1 MRRSSLI
8 ALFTLLAASL
18 VALPVQAR
26 DLTFGGASITGV
38 YYQVAQHG
46 CRLLEQHK
54 DDYNCV
60 GRPTQG
66 SVFNINA
73 LSQGSIDFGV
83 AQSDRA
89 WQAINGEAEWERRGA
104 FEELRSLFAMHP
116 ETVMLVVRADSDI
129 HSVEDIQGHTIN
141 IGNPGSGQRR
151 NAMDVLEIY
160 GIDPRD
166 DIRARNLQQHEASRA
181 LVDGQVDGFFYT
193 VGNPSAAIEEPA
205 NSVDIRMIPINSDA
219 IREFVEERPYYV
231 MTAIPGG
238 TYPGVDEDIETYA
251 VTATVVT
258 HADMDED
265 VVYDLTAAVFE
276 QMDDLRNAHAAF
288 RHLEPE
294 AMMEGVSVDLH
305 PGALRYFEEQGWR

>member
-18 VALPVQAR
+18 IALPAQAR

-46 CRLLEQHK
+46 CRLLEQHN
-54 DDYNCV
+54 DEYNCV

-89 WQAINGEAEWERRGA
+89 WQAINGQAEWERRGA
-104 FEELRSLFAMHP
+104 FEGLRSLFAMHP

-129 HSVEDIQGHTIN
+129 HSVEDIKGHTIN

-160 GIDPRD
+160 GIAPRD

-181 LVDGQVDGFFYT
+181 LVDGQVEGFFYT

-205 NSVDIRMIPINSDA
+205 NSVAIRMIPINSEA
-219 IREFVEERPYYV
+219 IREFVGERPYYV
-231 MTAIPGG
+231 MTTIPGG

-258 HADMDED
+258 HADMDEA
-265 VVYDLTAAVFE
+265 VVYDLTAAIFG

-305 PGALRYFEEQGWR
+305 PGALRYYEEQGWR